1 MTTGASSDYAHVY
14 APRQMV
20 TVWGFGERNY
30 DYMNMSPDAAKYV
43 DDEIDALVKKCYAE
57 TIDMISAPIGTG
69 NGEI

>member
-1 MTTGASSDYAHVY
+1 
-14 APRQMV
+14 MV

-57 TIDMISAPIGTG
+57 TIDMINAPIGTG